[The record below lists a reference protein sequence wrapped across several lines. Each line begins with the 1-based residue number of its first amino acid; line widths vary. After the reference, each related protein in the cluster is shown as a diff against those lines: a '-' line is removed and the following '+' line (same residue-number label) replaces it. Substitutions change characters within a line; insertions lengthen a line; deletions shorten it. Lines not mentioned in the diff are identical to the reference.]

1 MDERAPFEVAELEA
15 RRLVLPL
22 LFALSFVVAGI
33 VVQVTSP
40 TPPWRPASP
49 IDFFTASL
57 LWMLSLLSLL
67 MANQRLTERRRLLF
81 WLGSC
86 AGLAILAIDE
96 MLEYHER
103 TRHVVRDDD
112 HIKVAAWV
120 AAAIALSVLR
130 RVERLPRLSAGLLG
144 LGYFFQSMYTLV
156 DIGDGDYFRL
166 PWFSTFTLFWAEELF
181 ELFSLTSYMLGFLF
195 LYGVLSLTFARK
207 A

>member
-1 MDERAPFEVAELEA
+1 M
-15 RRLVLPL
+15 
-22 LFALSFVVAGI
+22 
-33 VVQVTSP
+33 
-40 TPPWRPASP
+40 
-49 IDFFTASL
+49 
-57 LWMLSLLSLL
+57 
-67 MANQRLTERRRLLF
+67 
-81 WLGSC
+81 
-86 AGLAILAIDE
+86 
-96 MLEYHER
+96 
-103 TRHVVRDDD
+103 VRDDD

-166 PWFSTFTLFWAEELF
+166 PWFSNFTLFWAEELF